1 MEQNFN
7 NFFDNL
13 DCLVNGT
20 PVKEELDNTS
30 TTDEFIEVLAKNSAD
45 FIKSNRNAFNLDD
58 REAVSEFI
66 KVIGVDSVT
75 SRIFDFLQSNEE
87 SKEVE
92 QSGDNDQAEAIKI
105 DASAEVEKPSDAD
118 SEYVSEDIM
127 KMLDE

>member
-1 MEQNFN
+1 M
-7 NFFDNL
+7 
-13 DCLVNGT
+13 
-20 PVKEELDNTS
+20 
-30 TTDEFIEVLAKNSAD
+30 
-45 FIKSNRNAFNLDD
+45 DD